1 MEVKKELADKI
12 GPESI
17 LEYYQDW
24 NSDLAPIMMSFDI
37 SDAYPGE
44 IGLFYLFHGACCS
57 EMCNI
62 YFTEPMAKQFTIF
75 VIYQQNNT
83 G

>member
-1 MEVKKELADKI
+1 MEVKKELANKI

-37 SDAYPGE
+37 SDAYPGQIE
-44 IGLFYLFHGACCS
+44 SEDQEKIGYLRR
-57 EMCNI
+57 
-62 YFTEPMAKQFTIF
+62 K
-75 VIYQQNNT
+75 YQKLSK
-83 G
+83 

>member
-1 MEVKKELADKI
+1 MEVKRELAEKI

-37 SDAYPGE
+37 SDAYPGQIE
-44 IGLFYLFHGACCS
+44 SEDQEKMAYLRR
-57 EMCNI
+57 
-62 YFTEPMAKQFTIF
+62 K
-75 VIYQQNNT
+75 YQKLSK
-83 G
+83 

>member
-1 MEVKKELADKI
+1 MEVNKELADKI

-37 SDAYPGE
+37 SDAYPGQIE
-44 IGLFYLFHGACCS
+44 SEDQEKMAYLR
-57 EMCNI
+57 
-62 YFTEPMAKQFTIF
+62 KK
-75 VIYQQNNT
+75 YQKLSK
-83 G
+83 

>member
-1 MEVKKELADKI
+1 MEVKKELANKI

-37 SDAYPGE
+37 SDAYPGQIE
-44 IGLFYLFHGACCS
+44 SEDQEKMAYLRR
-57 EMCNI
+57 
-62 YFTEPMAKQFTIF
+62 K
-75 VIYQQNNT
+75 YQKLSK
-83 G
+83 

>member
-12 GPESI
+12 DPESI

-37 SDAYPGE
+37 SDAYPGQIE
-44 IGLFYLFHGACCS
+44 SEDQEKMAYLRR
-57 EMCNI
+57 
-62 YFTEPMAKQFTIF
+62 K
-75 VIYQQNNT
+75 YQKLSK
-83 G
+83 

>member
-1 MEVKKELADKI
+1 MEVKRELADKI

-37 SDAYPGE
+37 SDAYPGQIE
-44 IGLFYLFHGACCS
+44 SEDQEKMAYLRR
-57 EMCNI
+57 
-62 YFTEPMAKQFTIF
+62 K
-75 VIYQQNNT
+75 YQRLSK
-83 G
+83 

>member
-1 MEVKKELADKI
+1 MEVNKELADKI

-37 SDAYPGE
+37 SDAYPGQIE
-44 IGLFYLFHGACCS
+44 SEDQEKMAYLRKKYRKLS
-57 EMCNI
+57 
-62 YFTEPMAKQFTIF
+62 K
-75 VIYQQNNT
+75 
-83 G
+83 

>member
-37 SDAYPGE
+37 SDAYPGQIE
-44 IGLFYLFHGACCS
+44 SEDQEKMAYLR
-57 EMCNI
+57 
-62 YFTEPMAKQFTIF
+62 KK
-75 VIYQQNNT
+75 YQKLSK
-83 G
+83 

>member
-1 MEVKKELADKI
+1 MEVKRELADKI

-37 SDAYPGE
+37 SDAYPGQIE
-44 IGLFYLFHGACCS
+44 SEDQEKMAYLRR
-57 EMCNI
+57 
-62 YFTEPMAKQFTIF
+62 K
-75 VIYQQNNT
+75 YQKLSK
-83 G
+83 

>member
-1 MEVKKELADKI
+1 MEVKKELANKI

-37 SDAYPGE
+37 SDAYPGQIE
-44 IGLFYLFHGACCS
+44 SEDQEKMAYLRR
-57 EMCNI
+57 
-62 YFTEPMAKQFTIF
+62 K
-75 VIYQQNNT
+75 YQKLPK
-83 G
+83 

>member
-1 MEVKKELADKI
+1 MEVKRELAEKI

-24 NSDLAPIMMSFDI
+24 SSDVAPIMMSFDI

-44 IGLFYLFHGACCS
+44 IESEDQNKMAYLR
-57 EMCNI
+57 N
-62 YFTEPMAKQFTIF
+62 K
-75 VIYQQNNT
+75 YQKLSK
-83 G
+83 

>member
-1 MEVKKELADKI
+1 MEVKRELAEKI

-24 NSDLAPIMMSFDI
+24 SSDLAPIMMSFDI

-44 IGLFYLFHGACCS
+44 IESEDQNQMAYLR
-57 EMCNI
+57 
-62 YFTEPMAKQFTIF
+62 TK
-75 VIYQQNNT
+75 YQKLSK
-83 G
+83 

>member
-37 SDAYPGE
+37 SDAYPGQIE
-44 IGLFYLFHGACCS
+44 SEDQEKMAYLRR
-57 EMCNI
+57 
-62 YFTEPMAKQFTIF
+62 K
-75 VIYQQNNT
+75 YQKLSK
-83 G
+83 